1 MIRRSV
7 LRETPSPFIILLGLF
22 FVGTVVTAQLPAR
35 DQPPTPRTGTGV
47 IRGRVVRADTA
58 EPLRRVQVRVDE
70 WNTRDGSGPAAT
82 MTDAEGRYE
91 LTQLPAG
98 RYQLKAT
105 RGGYVEVAYGQRRP
119 FERGRPLELS
129 EGAVLQ
135 NIDFALPPG
144 AVVTGRIVDET
155 GEAVAHVSVSLE
167 RRRYIDSA
175 RRLVA
180 ESGSSTDDRGEF
192 RIFGVP
198 PGDYVI
204 VAKFDASD
212 LGSRDRVRYVPT
224 YYPGT
229 PVASEAQRVTVGA
242 GQEVP
247 GITFA
252 LARAATATM
261 RGIIRSSGHAPF
273 GPFTFVVARE
283 IGGPQAYGQP
293 ATALAAADGS
303 FAIGGL
309 LPGTYFVE
317 ARSPSGSEFASRE
330 VVVEGPDVAGVSL
343 MLSKGAT
350 ARGRIRFDTGNPPQ
364 GLRASQVFLVPRFL
378 DPVLYHQMADTSGG
392 PPVTH
397 DDWTFELHGLTG
409 RGFIRAG
416 TTSDWQMKRVRREG
430 VDVTD
435 TPLDF
440 ATDID
445 GIEIELT
452 ERLTTVSGGVSDDRG
467 GVALDTT
474 VIVFAD
480 EPEKWGPHSRFI
492 ESARPDQRGRFTI
505 RSLPPGRYVA
515 IAVGYLEPGEE
526 RDPDVLEKWRP
537 RGTLFTLSEG
547 ETHGLDLRLSAF

>member
-1 MIRRSV
+1 
-7 LRETPSPFIILLGLF
+7 
-22 FVGTVVTAQLPAR
+22 
-35 DQPPTPRTGTGV
+35 
-47 IRGRVVRADTA
+47 
-58 EPLRRVQVRVDE
+58 
-70 WNTRDGSGPAAT
+70 
-82 MTDAEGRYE
+82 
-91 LTQLPAG
+91 
-98 RYQLKAT
+98 
-105 RGGYVEVAYGQRRP
+105 
-119 FERGRPLELS
+119 
-129 EGAVLQ
+129 
-135 NIDFALPPG
+135 
-144 AVVTGRIVDET
+144 VVTGRIVDET

-167 RRRYIDSA
+167 RHRYIDNA

-180 ESGSSTDDRGEF
+180 ESSSTTDDRGEF
-192 RIFGVP
+192 RVFGVP
-198 PGDYVI
+198 PGAYVI
-204 VAKFDASD
+204 VARFDASD

-229 PVASEAQRVTVGA
+229 PVASEAQRLTVGA

-247 GITFA
+247 GITMA
-252 LARAATATM
+252 LARAATATV
-261 RGIIRSSGHAPF
+261 RGIIRSSGHASL
-273 GPFTFVVARE
+273 GPFTFVAARE
-283 IGGPQAYGQP
+283 ISGPQAYGHM
-293 ATALAAADGS
+293 ATAIAAADGS

-317 ARSPSGSEFASRE
+317 ARSPSESAFASQE
-330 VVVEGPDVAGVSL
+330 VVVEGADMAGVTL
-343 MLSKGAT
+343 VLSKGAT
-350 ARGRIRFDTGNPPQ
+350 ARGRIRFDTGDPPQ
-364 GLRASQVFLVPRFL
+364 GLRASQVFVIPRVVE
-378 DPVLYHQMADTSGG
+378 PVAYHQMADMGGG

-416 TTSDWQMKRVRREG
+416 TMSDWQMKRVRREG

-440 ATDID
+440 AADID

-452 ERLTTVSGGVSDDRG
+452 QRLTTVSGSVSDDRG
-467 GVALDTT
+467 GVALDAT
-474 VIVFAD
+474 VILFAD

-492 ESARPDQRGRFTI
+492 ESARPDQQGRFTI

-526 RDPDVLEKWRP
+526 RDPDVLERWRP

>member
-1 MIRRSV
+1 
-7 LRETPSPFIILLGLF
+7 
-22 FVGTVVTAQLPAR
+22 
-35 DQPPTPRTGTGV
+35 
-47 IRGRVVRADTA
+47 
-58 EPLRRVQVRVDE
+58 
-70 WNTRDGSGPAAT
+70 
-82 MTDAEGRYE
+82 
-91 LTQLPAG
+91 
-98 RYQLKAT
+98 
-105 RGGYVEVAYGQRRP
+105 
-119 FERGRPLELS
+119 
-129 EGAVLQ
+129 
-135 NIDFALPPG
+135 
-144 AVVTGRIVDET
+144 
-155 GEAVAHVSVSLE
+155 
-167 RRRYIDSA
+167 
-175 RRLVA
+175 
-180 ESGSSTDDRGEF
+180 
-192 RIFGVP
+192 
-198 PGDYVI
+198 
-204 VAKFDASD
+204 
-212 LGSRDRVRYVPT
+212 
-224 YYPGT
+224 
-229 PVASEAQRVTVGA
+229 
-242 GQEVP
+242 
-247 GITFA
+247 
-252 LARAATATM
+252 M

-364 GLRASQVFLVPRFL
+364 GLRASQVFVVPRFL
-378 DPVLYHQMADTSGG
+378 DPVLYRQMADTSGG

-409 RGFIRAG
+409 RGFLRAG

-492 ESARPDQRGRFTI
+492 ESARPDQQGRFTI

>member
-1 MIRRSV
+1 
-7 LRETPSPFIILLGLF
+7 
-22 FVGTVVTAQLPAR
+22 
-35 DQPPTPRTGTGV
+35 
-47 IRGRVVRADTA
+47 
-58 EPLRRVQVRVDE
+58 
-70 WNTRDGSGPAAT
+70 
-82 MTDAEGRYE
+82 
-91 LTQLPAG
+91 
-98 RYQLKAT
+98 
-105 RGGYVEVAYGQRRP
+105 
-119 FERGRPLELS
+119 
-129 EGAVLQ
+129 
-135 NIDFALPPG
+135 
-144 AVVTGRIVDET
+144 
-155 GEAVAHVSVSLE
+155 
-167 RRRYIDSA
+167 
-175 RRLVA
+175 
-180 ESGSSTDDRGEF
+180 
-192 RIFGVP
+192 
-198 PGDYVI
+198 
-204 VAKFDASD
+204 
-212 LGSRDRVRYVPT
+212 
-224 YYPGT
+224 
-229 PVASEAQRVTVGA
+229 VTVGA
-242 GQEVP
+242 GQELP
-247 GITFA
+247 GITIP
-252 LARAATATM
+252 LARASTATL
-261 RGIIRSSGHAPF
+261 RGIIRSSGDASF
-273 GPFTFVVARE
+273 GPFTFVAARE
-283 IGGPQAYGQP
+283 ISGPQAYGHP
-293 ATALAAADGS
+293 ATAIAAADGS
-303 FAIGGL
+303 FALAGL

-317 ARSPSGSEFASRE
+317 ARSPSAPEFASKE
-330 VVVEGPDVAGVSL
+330 VVVDGGDVAGVTL

-364 GLRASQVFLVPRFL
+364 GLRASQVFVVPRFVE
-378 DPVLYHQMADTSGG
+378 PVAYHQLGDMSGG

-416 TTSDWQMKRVRREG
+416 TMSDWQMKRIRREG

-492 ESARPDQRGRFTI
+492 ESARPDQQGRFTI

-515 IAVGYLEPGEE
+515 IAVEYLEPGEE